1 VTSPDLARAPD
12 PERVVILAGPSGS
25 GKSRLAARLR
35 AAHGWPIVRLDDF
48 YRDGDDPTLPMTEL
62 GGTRLVDWDD
72 PGSWDAAAAVRAL
85 SSLVQRGQ
93 TQVPVYDIGSSRVT
107 GSALVFLGPGQ
118 LVIAEG
124 IFAAE
129 VIGRLRD
136 GGLLHSAWCLA
147 HNRWVT
153 FARRLVRDLFERRKP
168 PHILLR
174 RGLALCRAEPEVI
187 GRMERLGARRTSPD
201 RAESRLALVG
211 PETGIPGQRPSR
223 ARG

>member
-1 VTSPDLARAPD
+1 VTAPDLARAPD

-25 GKSRLAARLR
+25 GKSRLAARLH

-62 GGTRLVDWDD
+62 GATRLVDWDD
-72 PGSWDAAAAVRAL
+72 PGSWDAAAAVRA
-85 SSLVQRGQ
+85 
-93 TQVPVYDIGSSRVT
+93 
-107 GSALVFLGPGQ
+107 F
-118 LVIAEG
+118 
-124 IFAAE
+124 
-129 VIGRLRD
+129 
-136 GGLLHSAWCLA
+136 
-147 HNRWVT
+147 T
-153 FARRLVRDLFERRKP
+153 FARRLVRDLSERRKP

-187 GRMERLGARRTSPD
+187 GRMERLGARRTSPA